1 MYSYIVRRFAFG
13 ALTVF
18 GVSVIVFLI
27 MRVMPG
33 DPLTAIFGP
42 EGMTKLTEE
51 QRLSYMRELGLADP
65 LIVQYVSWL
74 GDIAR
79 GDLGRSFFRAESV
92 GDMVMRRGPLT
103 AQIGILS
110 VILSWILGIP
120 VAIVSALRPNTIA
133 DNTARF
139 ISITCLAVPGFWL
152 GMLIVLGL
160 LFGFG
165 YRAPLTATGASVFEE
180 PWTTFQM
187 VIGPAVVLAL
197 GQAAYIARMARSS
210 LLEVIREDY
219 VRTARAKGL
228 NGRLVV
234 SLHALPNA
242 LLPVITL
249 SGILLG
255 FVLAGS
261 IPVERAFGTPGLG
274 YAMFTA
280 VNERDIFVMQNLV
293 FLYAVVFVML
303 NIMVDIIIAW
313 LDPRIRYQ

>member
-1 MYSYIVRRFAFG
+1 MFSYIVRRLGFG
-13 ALTVF
+13 AVTIM

-33 DPLTAIFGP
+33 DPLVAIFGP
-42 EGMTKLTEE
+42 EGMTKLTEA
-51 QRLSYMRELGLADP
+51 QRANYMRELGLSDP
-65 LIVQYVSWL
+65 LIVQYFRWL
-74 GDIAR
+74 GDIIS
-79 GDLGRSFFRAESV
+79 GDFGRSFFRAESV
-92 GDMVMRRGPLT
+92 GEMVMRRGPLT
-103 AQIGILS
+103 AQIGLLS
-110 VILSWILGIP
+110 VIFSWLIGIP
-120 VAIVSALRPNTIA
+120 VAIISAIKPNSWA
-133 DNTARF
+133 DHLVRF
-139 ISITCLAVPGFWL
+139 VSITCLAVPGFWL
-152 GMLIVLGL
+152 GMLIVLAL
-160 LFGFG
+160 LFWFG
-165 YRAPLTATGASVFEE
+165 YRAPLTLTGASVFEA
-180 PWTTFQM
+180 PWATFQI
-187 VIGPAVVLAL
+187 VIGPAVVLGI

-228 NGRLVV
+228 SGRLVIA
-234 SLHALPNA
+234 LHALPNA
-242 LLPVITL
+242 MLPVITL

-293 FLYAVVFVML
+293 FLYAMVFVLL
-303 NIMVDIIIAW
+303 NITVDIIIAW